1 MAGKSGTLGK
11 KLQRG
16 FSIVRDRKKILIVD
30 DEEPI
35 TQLFRTVLS
44 LFGYEPIEV
53 FSGPEALGAVAQEIP
68 DLVILDVAM
77 PGMDGL
83 EVCRRLK
90 SVPETRDIPV
100 LMISALALEQDR
112 KLALE
117 AGADGFLFKPFHP
130 ENVVAEIERLLKRV
144 AGEP

>member
-1 MAGKSGTLGK
+1 M
-11 KLQRG
+11 
-16 FSIVRDRKKILIVD
+16 VRDRKKILIVD

-44 LFGYEPIEV
+44 LFGYEAVEV
-53 FSGPEALGAVAQEIP
+53 FSGSEALGVVAQESP

-90 SVPETRDIPV
+90 AASQTKSIPV

-130 ENVVAEIERLLKRV
+130 ESVVAEIDRLLQQV
-144 AGEP
+144 TGAQ